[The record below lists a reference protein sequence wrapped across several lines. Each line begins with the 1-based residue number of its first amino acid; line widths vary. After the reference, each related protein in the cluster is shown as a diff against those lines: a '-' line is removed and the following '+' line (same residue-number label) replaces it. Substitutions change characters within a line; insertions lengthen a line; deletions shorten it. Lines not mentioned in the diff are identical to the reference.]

1 MSWSFSSSSRA
12 AFFRAAGPAAVVAD
26 WPASSPLPELPSGKR
41 AIWSSGVKA
50 GVDFEALPVRKLFAS
65 GTSAA
70 PRSSTAIEMAGQ
82 FGIRTRAGRTRR
94 LPVFYDAET
103 PVNRYPEGFGR
114 SFRKA
119 EQTHQNLAGDG
130 WLWTL
135 GQSLSRND
143 LHAVAVDL
151 HWQERGAGAHDCF
164 LHMGAPLRLNQQHD
178 AATAARSA
186 DFASE
191 RAFAPGFRN
200 DAVDHG
206 CRNRG
211 QIAFAEGP
219 FGVHQA
225 AGVAPVRRL
234 EGLAH
239 LLSDFGDALEVA
251 ANGLVAVGVRLEDF
265 PVVDAGLAR
274 LAGVA
279 NNEPPLEFIEVDA
292 QFDAMLAAGRQFD
305 RGGASEGRRIVILGS
320 GWHTNDNGLGIA
332 ADVNP
337 IDFALARSREAIERG
352 TDGNGHGT
360 GAANPR
366 ASGGFGIR
374 RELEAAPGL
383 KELHDFGKQGQA
395 VTLRLHQSTK

>member
-186 DFASE
+186 DFAKS
-191 RAFAPGFRN
+191 RRST
-200 DAVDHG
+200 
-206 CRNRG
+206 
-211 QIAFAEGP
+211 
-219 FGVHQA
+219 QA
-225 AGVAPVRRL
+225 TRPRHRFLHPLLRSIQRPVSVQ
-234 EGLAH
+234 E
-239 LLSDFGDALEVA
+239 
-251 ANGLVAVGVRLEDF
+251 
-265 PVVDAGLAR
+265 PQR
-274 LAGVA
+274 LA
-279 NNEPPLEFIEVDA
+279 DS
-292 QFDAMLAAGRQFD
+292 RHD
-305 RGGASEGRRIVILGS
+305 RSR
-320 GWHTNDNGLGIA
+320 
-332 ADVNP
+332 
-337 IDFALARSREAIERG
+337 LARSSVSL
-352 TDGNGHGT
+352 HLLLS
-360 GAANPR
+360 AA
-366 ASGGFGIR
+366 
-374 RELEAAPGL
+374 
-383 KELHDFGKQGQA
+383 
-395 VTLRLHQSTK
+395 